1 MVAHHGGLLLQEHA
15 TLVDSGIVSA
25 LCYVDIVDT
34 YDGVS
39 TNCAAEVV
47 TCCNVAGKF
56 WGDMQNIIDIEP
68 GPSIS

>member
-1 MVAHHGGLLLQEHA
+1 MKHKWVAVYHSHMTAVYCGGLLLQEHA

-56 WGDMQNIIDIEP
+56 
-68 GPSIS
+68 